1 MLDAAS
7 IRKATSASRLWK
19 IWLGV
24 AVVAAGFIGLTEQKI
39 PLFVEW
45 QRLFDQ
51 HPLSFRWFAL
61 LIMLTA
67 LSIGA
72 VFILLIQSRDEQLNS
87 LAKLK
92 DEQLDSL
99 AKLKDEQL
107 AKSEEQRKEA
117 ITNLDNLE
125 ALFRD
130 RERMRML
137 DHITGI
143 PNFECWQNDMQTWAS
158 RGRSER
164 EFSLILIDID
174 KLRWL
179 NERSRE
185 CADEVLRF
193 FARNTYESMRRDE
206 QIYKAP
212 EVQSKMYRHY
222 QGGDEFLFIVKGDV
236 YDAIGF
242 ISRLAV
248 RAKLQYSAQIRNEVL
263 SKYMNECDDIGTFEL
278 KFSGAVGPIQP
289 RTAPKTALK
298 NLYEGLGRAKEYKSS
313 RLRVVFETNYEVP
326 ADRQPKLEQ
335 DVRYVQSELASLGDS
350 SDNAK
355 RLKELR
361 DEEKKLDLRIQI
373 LKKAGEAFSI

>member
-1 MLDAAS
+1 MLEAAS

-24 AVVAAGFIGLTEQKI
+24 AALAAGFVGLTEQKI

-45 QRLFDQ
+45 NTLFEQ
-51 HPLSFRWFAL
+51 NPLSFRWFAL
-61 LIMLTA
+61 SIILTA

-72 VFILLIQSRDEQLNS
+72 VFILLIQSR
-87 LAKLK
+87 
-92 DEQLDSL
+92 
-99 AKLKDEQL
+99 DEQL

-143 PNFECWQNDMQTWAS
+143 PNFECWQNDLQTWAS
-158 RGRSER
+158 RGRNEFD
-164 EFSLILIDID
+164 FSLIIIDID

-212 EVQSKMYRHY
+212 EVELKYDRDMSKAEMYRHY
-222 QGGDEFLFIVKGDV
+222 QGGDEFFFIIRGDV

-242 ISRLAV
+242 INRLAD
-248 RAKLQYSAQIRNEVL
+248 RTESQYSKQIRSEIL
-263 SKYMNECDDIGTFEL
+263 AKYLNECGDIGTFEL
-278 KFSGAVGPIQP
+278 KFSGAIEPIRP
-289 RTAPKTALK
+289 RTAPETALR
-298 NLYEGLGRAKEYKSS
+298 NSYEGLRRAKEYKRS
-313 RLRVVFETNYEVP
+313 RLRVVFETDYETP
-326 ADRQPKLEQ
+326 ADRQIKLEQ
-335 DVRYVQSELASLGDS
+335 DLRYVQNELASLSDS

-355 RLKELR
+355 RIIELR
-361 DEEKKLDLRIQI
+361 DKEKTLDLRIKI
-373 LKKAGEAFSI
+373 LKKAGETFPISPFAGASKL

>member
-1 MLDAAS
+1 MLEAAS

-24 AVVAAGFIGLTEQKI
+24 AALAAGFVGLTEQKV

-45 QRLFDQ
+45 KTLFEQ
-51 HPLSFRWFAL
+51 NPPSFRWFAL
-61 LIMLTA
+61 SIILTA

-72 VFILLIQSRDEQLNS
+72 VFILLIQSRDEQL
-87 LAKLK
+87 
-92 DEQLDSL
+92 
-99 AKLKDEQL
+99 

-117 ITNLDNLE
+117 ITNLGNLE

-158 RGRSER
+158 RGRNER
-164 EFSLILIDID
+164 EFSLIIIDID

-206 QIYKAP
+206 QLYKAP
-212 EVQSKMYRHY
+212 EVELKYDRDMSKAKMYRHY
-222 QGGDEFLFIVKGDV
+222 QGGDEFFFIIRGDV

-242 ISRLAV
+242 ISRLAD
-248 RAKLQYSAQIRNEVL
+248 RIKGDQYSAQIRSEIL
-263 SKYMNECDDIGTFEL
+263 SKHANECDDIGTFEL
-278 KFSGAVGPIQP
+278 KFSGAIEPIQP
-289 RTAPKTALK
+289 LTAPKTALK
-298 NLYEGLGRAKEYKSS
+298 NLYEGLRRAKEYKRS
-313 RLRVVFETNYEVP
+313 RLRVVFETDYETP
-326 ADRQPKLEQ
+326 ADRQIKLEQ
-335 DVRYVQSELASLGDS
+335 DLRYVRSELASLSDS
-350 SDNAK
+350 SDNAE
-355 RLKELR
+355 RLGELR
-361 DEEKKLDLRIQI
+361 KEERKLDLRIQI
-373 LKKAGEAFSI
+373 LTKAGAAFPISPSSNASNL